1 MNKRRLNLLVSLVL
15 SSGFAQA
22 AIADLDVIAPT
33 AAGFPGLIQDSAQG
47 LVWLQ
52 DTNWAWNSGTRPVS

>member
-22 AIADLDVIAPT
+22 AIADLDVIAPA